1 MEQGDQTSGSLVGWS
16 GYLAWGRVGLI
27 ALFLIIVLAP
37 VFFQYQIL
45 QLVKQDAGSGERQR
59 YGVGGGGETFILVD
73 SAPPFAVD
81 Q

>member
-1 MEQGDQTSGSLVGWS
+1 MDQGDQTSGSLVGWS
-16 GYLAWGRVGLI
+16 GYLDWGRVGLI

-37 VFFQYQIL
+37 MFVQYQIV
-45 QLVKQDAGSGERQR
+45 QLVKQDAGAGERH
-59 YGVGGGGETFILVD
+59 GGGETYILVD